1 MNLNI
6 ECAEFLC
13 AQIAS
18 NRKVKLDDAGD
29 ALLHALDE
37 LLCGSSNFKQLSP
50 AAPSVHVNRTV
61 AVAVYPDTT
70 YWIVLNCHWNT
81 LLFENYGCFKSG
93 LRNSFYKDKS
103 VVNSIATKMMHCEDV
118 ASALRES
125 QGSATYYAVKQ
136 LTGHTELG
144 LKNEDAGA
152 LTNILDYK
160 SNETE
165 K

>member
-1 MNLNI
+1 MFRYI
-6 ECAEFLC
+6 IKSDVTDEFEHWMC
-13 AQIAS
+13 RIFVCTNS
-18 NRKVKLDDAGD
+18 
-29 ALLHALDE
+29 
-37 LLCGSSNFKQLSP
+37 FKSKGKTWWCWRCVT
-50 AAPSVHVNRTV
+50 ACIRWTV
-61 AVAVYPDTT
+61 V
-70 YWIVLNCHWNT
+70 WQQHCHWNT

-165 K
+165 KWPYYGRE